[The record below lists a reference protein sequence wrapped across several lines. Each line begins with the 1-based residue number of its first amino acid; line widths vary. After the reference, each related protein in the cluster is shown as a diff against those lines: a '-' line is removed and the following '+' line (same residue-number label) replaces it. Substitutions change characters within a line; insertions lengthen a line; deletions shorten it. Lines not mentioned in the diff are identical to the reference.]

1 MPLTDTRIKNATPL
15 SKTYKLSDG
24 ERLTLVVKP
33 NGSKLWQFRY
43 EFGGKAKVLSIG
55 RYPDVSL
62 SKARELKND
71 AKKSL
76 RKNIDPSS
84 KKQQERK
91 LASFNANNTF
101 ELLAREWHERKSI
114 RWSAKYAENT
124 LRRLEIHAFP
134 LIGKRPIEEILP
146 MEILEIA
153 LKLERKGKTDMSH
166 RVLEI
171 LNSVFRRAVITGR
184 LKRNPSEHL
193 SSELLSHDVTHHPAL
208 GEEDLPEFLDK
219 LQSLPFRDESTRLA
233 VWLLLLTA
241 VRQCELRFSKKSDID
256 LARKEWILRP
266 EVTKM
271 KREHIV
277 PLSTQALTVIE
288 RLFEETP
295 DSDWLVPSRRTRKKP
310 VMSEN
315 TINKV
320 LERMG
325 YKGRVVGHGFR
336 SIFST
341 VLNDHG
347 FDSKVVDRQLAHVGR
362 DKIEAAY
369 NRAEYNKQ
377 REHLM
382 QWWGAFLDDQLQDSK
397 RLVLNST
404 QTVAQSYRCFS
415 TTYRLDNL
423 VLEIHQR
430 GFESCYR
437 SSTSIRLMNFAA
449 SNLED

>member
-62 SKARELKND
+62 SKARELKTD

-76 RKNIDPSS
+76 RKNIDPST

-134 LIGKRPIEEILP
+134 LIGKRPVEEILP

-153 LKLERKGKTDMSH
+153 LKLEKKGKTDMSH

-184 LKRNPSEHL
+184 LERNPAEHL
-193 SSELLSHDVTHHPAL
+193 SSELLSHSVTHHPAL
-208 GEEDLPEFLDK
+208 AEEDLPEFLNK

-256 LARKEWILRP
+256 LARKEWVLRP

-295 DSDWLVPSRRTRKKP
+295 DSEWLVPSRRTKKKP

-347 FDSKVVDRQLAHVGR
+347 FDSKIVDRQLAHVGR

-369 NRAEYNKQ
+369 NRAEYNEK
-377 REHLM
+377 REQIMH
-382 QWWGAFLDDQLQDSK
+382 WWGDHLDAQLPSCKKLIKPYAHGATASQVNEFSIYRNELQNLDFHVWNIEFYERSAP
-397 RLVLNST
+397 VVQLNPMS
-404 QTVAQSYRCFS
+404 
-415 TTYRLDNL
+415 
-423 VLEIHQR
+423 
-430 GFESCYR
+430 
-437 SSTSIRLMNFAA
+437 
-449 SNLED
+449 